1 MKTKIKTYFLELIRF
16 VLAFLFILA
25 AIEKLTNP
33 FAFALSI
40 DAYQIFPEWVTNIS
54 TFFIPW
60 LELFIGFGLLFKFKL
75 KANLY
80 LYLFLMIAFTLLVL
94 VALLK
99 GLDIECGCYGES
111 STKIG
116 LVKLFE
122 NILIVVFVLLLI
134 LIKKQPQEV

>member
-1 MKTKIKTYFLELIRF
+1 MKSKIQKYFLEIIRF

-25 AIEKLTNP
+25 AVEKLKNP
-33 FAFALSI
+33 YAFALSI
-40 DAYQIFPEWVTNIS
+40 DAYQIFPEWITNIS
-54 TFFIPW
+54 TFLIPW
-60 LELFIGFGLLFKFKL
+60 LEIFIGFGLLFKFKL

-80 LYLFLMIAFTLLVL
+80 LYLFLMVVFTLLVL
-94 VALLK
+94 IAMIK

-122 NILIVVFVLLLI
+122 NILIIVFVLLI
-134 LIKKQPQEV
+134 IKKQPQEV